1 MFLVE
6 KVFFSN
12 LAAKGFWHISLIW
25 KNLNSN
31 GRSHLSSFNMHLLLT
46 FWSFADEILAC
57 LATFS
62 KVPAFFWKLHAFCYI
77 LVACCAFKQ
86 VDGWKIVKR
95 TSVDPL
101 VSAQL
106 RIVSQANPSSIVLYR
121 RKGNAI
127 NKFFFLFTRYAN
139 KIAPKSKTHA

>member
-25 KNLNSN
+25 KNLNSH
-31 GRSHLSSFNMHLLLT
+31 GRSHLPSFNMHLLLT
-46 FWSFADEILAC
+46 FWSFTDVILAC

-62 KVPAFFWKLHAFCYI
+62 KVPAFSWKLHAFCYI
-77 LVACCAFKQ
+77 LVACCAFKP
-86 VDGWKIVKR
+86 VDGWKVVKR

-101 VSAQL
+101 ISAQL
-106 RIVSQANPSSIVLYR
+106 RIVSQANPSGIVSYR